1 MPSLAKAD
9 GICAIQSI
17 ISWPYC
23 GIDAEIGVFMAIV
36 SENEPITIVGGARF
50 SHELLLESLE
60 WAPVV
65 YAADG
70 GANLCM
76 QYGCQPKQVIGD
88 LDSLSPSLRSEL
100 APSRVAYV
108 AEQDTTDFEKL
119 LIRVDAPLMLAVG
132 FMGGRIDHQMA
143 VQTVLAAYAHRKIIC
158 VGEQDVMFVSPPE
171 INLILDVGTR
181 VSLYPVA
188 PVQVR
193 STGLYWATDELHFAP
208 DGQIGTSNQAMGPV
222 SLIPSEPRMLVVL
235 PKTCLDIA
243 IDAVQAAP
251 YWDAPI

>member
-1 MPSLAKAD
+1 
-9 GICAIQSI
+9 
-17 ISWPYC
+17 
-23 GIDAEIGVFMAIV
+23 MAIV
-36 SENEPITIVGGARF
+36 SENGPITIVGGAHF
-50 SHELLLESLE
+50 SQGLLLESLG
-60 WAPVV
+60 WAPIV

-100 APSRVAYV
+100 NPSRVIHV

-119 LIRVDAPLMLAVG
+119 LIRVDAPFMLAVG

-143 VQTVLAAYAHRKIIC
+143 VQTVVTAYAHRKIIC
-158 VGEQDVMFVSPPE
+158 VGDEDVMFVSPPE
-171 INLILDVGTR
+171 IYLPLDAGTR
-181 VSLYPVA
+181 VSLYPMA

-193 STGLYWATDELHFAP
+193 STGLYWSTDGLSFAP
-208 DGQIGTSNQAMGPV
+208 DGQIGTSNQATGPV
-222 SLIPSEPRMLVVL
+222 TLLPSAPRMLVVL
-235 PKTCLDIA
+235 PKTCLDYA
-243 IDAVQAAP
+243 MDAVQAAP

>member
-1 MPSLAKAD
+1 M
-9 GICAIQSI
+9 G
-17 ISWPYC
+17 
-23 GIDAEIGVFMAIV
+23 IV
-36 SENEPITIVGGARF
+36 SENEPITIVGGAHF
-50 SHELLLESLE
+50 SQGLLVESLAR
-60 WAPVV
+60 APVV

-100 APSRVAYV
+100 DPSRVIHV

-119 LIRVDAPLMLAVG
+119 LIRVDAPFMLAIG

-143 VQTVLAAYAHRKIIC
+143 VQTVLTAYAHRKIIC
-158 VGEQDVMFVSPPE
+158 VGDVEVMFVSPPE
-171 INLILDVGTR
+171 IDLPLDAGTR
-181 VSLYPVA
+181 VSLYPMA

-193 STGLYWATDELHFAP
+193 STGLYWSTDGLSFAP
-208 DGQIGTSNQAMGPV
+208 DGQIGTSNHATGPV
-222 SLIPSEPRMLVVL
+222 TLLPSAPRMLVVL
-235 PKTCLDIA
+235 PKNCLDIA

>member
-1 MPSLAKAD
+1 
-9 GICAIQSI
+9 
-17 ISWPYC
+17 
-23 GIDAEIGVFMAIV
+23 MAIV
-36 SENEPITIVGGARF
+36 SENEPITIVGGAHF
-50 SHELLLESLE
+50 SQGLLLESLKR
-60 WAPVV
+60 APVV

-100 APSRVAYV
+100 DPSRVIHV

-119 LIRVDAPLMLAVG
+119 LIRVVAPFMLAIG

-143 VQTVLAAYAHRKIIC
+143 VQTVLTAYAHRKIIC
-158 VGEQDVMFVSPPE
+158 VGDADLMFVSPPE
-171 INLILDVGTR
+171 IDLPLDAGTR
-181 VSLYPVA
+181 VSLYPMA

-193 STGLYWATDELHFAP
+193 STGLYWSTDGLTFAP
-208 DGQIGTSNQAMGPV
+208 DGQIGTSNQATGPV
-222 SLIPSEPRMLVVL
+222 TLLPSAPRMLVVL
-235 PKTCLDIA
+235 PKNCLDIA

>member
-1 MPSLAKAD
+1 M
-9 GICAIQSI
+9 G
-17 ISWPYC
+17 
-23 GIDAEIGVFMAIV
+23 IV
-36 SENEPITIVGGARF
+36 SENEPITIVGGAHF
-50 SHELLLESLE
+50 SQELLLESSRR
-60 WAPVV
+60 APVV

-100 APSRVAYV
+100 DPSRVIHV

-119 LIRVDAPLMLAVG
+119 LIRVDAPFMLAIG

-143 VQTVLAAYAHRKIIC
+143 VQTVLTAYAHRKIIC
-158 VGEQDVMFVSPPE
+158 LGNEDAMFVCPPE
-171 INLILDVGTR
+171 IDLPLDAGTR
-181 VSLYPVA
+181 VSLYPMA

-193 STGLYWATDELHFAP
+193 STGLYWSTDGLSFAP
-208 DGQIGTSNQAMGPV
+208 DGQIGTSNHAKGPV
-222 SLIPSEPRMLVVL
+222 TLLPSAPRMLVVL

-243 IDAVQAAP
+243 MDAVQAAP

>member
-1 MPSLAKAD
+1 M
-9 GICAIQSI
+9 G
-17 ISWPYC
+17 
-23 GIDAEIGVFMAIV
+23 IV
-36 SENEPITIVGGARF
+36 SENEPITIVGGAHF
-50 SHELLLESLE
+50 SQRLLMESLE
-60 WAPVV
+60 RAPIV

-88 LDSLSPSLRSEL
+88 LDSISPSLRSEMD
-100 APSRVAYV
+100 PSRIIHV

-119 LIRVDAPLMLAVG
+119 LIRVDAPFMLAIG

-143 VQTVLAAYAHRKIIC
+143 VQTVLTAYAHRKIIC
-158 VGEQDVMFVSPPE
+158 VWDEDVMFVSPPE
-171 INLILDVGTR
+171 IELPLDAGTR
-181 VSLYPVA
+181 VSLYPMA

-193 STGLYWATDELHFAP
+193 STGLYWSTDGLSFAP
-208 DGQIGTSNQAMGPV
+208 DGQIGTLNQAMGSV
-222 SLIPSEPRMLVVL
+222 TLLPSAPRMLVVL
-235 PKTCLDIA
+235 PRNCLVIA

>member
-1 MPSLAKAD
+1 M
-9 GICAIQSI
+9 G
-17 ISWPYC
+17 
-23 GIDAEIGVFMAIV
+23 IV
-36 SENEPITIVGGARF
+36 SENEPITIVGGTHF
-50 SHELLLESLE
+50 SQGLLLESLRR
-60 WAPVV
+60 APVV

-100 APSRVAYV
+100 DPSWVIHV

-119 LIRVDAPLMLAVG
+119 LIRVDAPFMLAVG

-143 VQTVLAAYAHRKIIC
+143 VQTVLTAYAHRKIIC
-158 VGEQDVMFVSPPE
+158 LGDEDVVFVSPPE
-171 INLILDVGTR
+171 IDLPLDAGTR
-181 VSLYPVA
+181 VSLYPMA

-193 STGLYWATDELHFAP
+193 STGLYWSTDGLTFAP
-208 DGQIGTSNQAMGPV
+208 DGQIGTSNQATGPV
-222 SLIPSEPRMLVVL
+222 TLLPSAPRMLVVL
-235 PKTCLDIA
+235 PKNCLDIA

-251 YWDAPI
+251 YWDAPT